1 MIAGLSNKRLL
12 FVQNPSSKVMGII
25 KALRIII
32 IRGFN
37 LWLMSLTKVSI
48 S

>member
-12 FVQNPSSKVMGII
+12 FVQNPSSKGMGII
-25 KALRIII
+25 KSSANYNHK
-32 IRGFN
+32 GVN

>member
-12 FVQNPSSKVMGII
+12 FVQESFFEGNGNYKSSANYNHKGV
-25 KALRIII
+25 
-32 IRGFN
+32 N
-37 LWLMSLTKVSI
+37 LWLMSLAKVSI